1 MSAPKISFNT
11 AVAIVVANMIGTGVF
26 TSIGFQVMGIQSAFA
41 IVLLWVVGGIMALC
55 GALVYGEIG
64 AAFPQSGGEYNY
76 LSKLYHP
83 VIGFLSGW
91 VSSTVGFAAP
101 VALASMALGKY
112 VNSVF
117 SFINP
122 TIIALIV
129 VLIITA
135 IHATNIKSGA
145 AFQRYATYFK
155 IIFVSLFIICGFIF
169 AKPFHVIS
177 FLPDSN
183 SFNDVFAN
191 AAFAISLFWVS
202 YSYSGWNAAAYITG
216 EIENP
221 QKNLPKSLLVG
232 TLLVSVLYVLLNML
246 FLYSTPVADL
256 KGQIEIG
263 HISATHI
270 FGVQMGNVMSMV
282 ISLLLVSSISA
293 MILAGPRVISAIGS
307 DVKALNFFATK
318 NKNNVPYV
326 AVIFQSVIAIV
337 LILTAQFNQ
346 VLELIGFTLT
356 LFTTLTVFGVFILRK
371 KTQDSRLKTQELS
384 YKTWGYPVTPIL
396 FLLING
402 WILYYGFTSKIES
415 SVYGVLIVLAGL
427 PIYFWGKGGK
437 IKPQI
442 SQIPTK

>member
-1 MSAPKISFNT
+1 MAAPKISFNT

-26 TSIGFQVMGIQSAFA
+26 TSIGFQVIGIQSAFA
-41 IVLLWVVGGIMALC
+41 IVLLWVIGGIMALC
-55 GALVYGEIG
+55 GALVYGEVG

-83 VIGFLSGW
+83 LVGFLSGW

-112 VNSVF
+112 VSSVF
-117 SFINP
+117 ESVNP
-122 TIIALIV
+122 TFIALLV
-129 VLIITA
+129 VLVITA
-135 IHATNIKSGA
+135 IHATNIQLGA
-145 AFQRYATYFK
+145 TFQRYATYVK
-155 IIFVSLFIICGFIF
+155 IAFVSLFILAGFIY
-169 AKPFHVIS
+169 AKPTHSIS
-177 FLPDSN
+177 FLPDGHSAADIF
-183 SFNDVFAN
+183 SN

-202 YSYSGWNAAAYITG
+202 YSYSGWNAAAYMTG

-221 QKNLPKSLLVG
+221 QKNLPRSLLVG

-246 FLYSTPVADL
+246 FLYTTPVADL

-270 FGVQMGNVMSMV
+270 FGVQMGNAMSLV

-293 MILAGPRVISAIGS
+293 MVLAGPRVISAIGS
-307 DVKALNFFATK
+307 DIQALNFFAKK

-326 AVIFQSVIAIV
+326 AVIFQSIIAVI

-371 KTQDSRLKTQELS
+371 RNKQPTR
-384 YKTWGYPVTPIL
+384 YKTWGYPVTPVL

-402 WILYYGFTSKIES
+402 WILYYGFTSKMES
-415 SVYGVLIVLAGL
+415 SLYGLFIVLAGL
-427 PIYFWGKGGK
+427 PVYFLGKNRV
-437 IKPQI
+437 
-442 SQIPTK
+442 

>member
-26 TSIGFQVMGIQSAFA
+26 TSIGFQVIGIQSAFA
-41 IVLLWVVGGIMALC
+41 IVLLWVIGGVMALC
-55 GALVYGEIG
+55 GALVYGEVG

-91 VSSTVGFAAP
+91 VSSTIGFAAP

-117 SFINP
+117 VSVNP
-122 TIIALIV
+122 TVIALIV

-135 IHATNIKSGA
+135 IHATNIKTGA
-145 AFQRYATYFK
+145 TFQRYATALK
-155 IIFVSLFIICGFIF
+155 IGFVSLFIILGFVF
-169 AKPFHVIS
+169 AEPKHVIS
-177 FLPDSN
+177 FLPNSN

-221 QKNLPKSLLVG
+221 QRNLPRSLLVG
-232 TLLVSVLYVLLNML
+232 TLIVSVLYVLLNML
-246 FLYSTPVADL
+246 FLYSTPVDDL

-263 HISATHI
+263 HISAEHI

-293 MILAGPRVISAIGS
+293 MILAGPRVISSIGS
-307 DVKALNFFATK
+307 DVKPLNFFATK

-326 AVIFQSVIAIV
+326 AVIFQSVISVV

-371 KTQDSRLKTQELS
+371 RSDVSPIS

-415 SVYGVLIVLAGL
+415 SVYGLLIVLAGL
-427 PIYFWGKGGK
+427 PIYFWGKRK
-437 IKPQI
+437 
-442 SQIPTK
+442 

>member
-1 MSAPKISFNT
+1 MSSHKISFNT

-26 TSIGFQVMGIQSAFA
+26 TSIGFQVIGIQSAFA
-41 IVLLWVVGGIMALC
+41 IVLLWVIGGVMALC
-55 GALVYGEIG
+55 GALVYGEVG

-83 VIGFLSGW
+83 VVGFLSGW

-117 SFINP
+117 SDINP
-122 TIIALIV
+122 TAIALVV
-129 VLIITA
+129 VLIITS
-135 IHATNIKSGA
+135 IHATHIKLGA

-155 IIFVSLFIICGFIF
+155 IVFVSLFIICGFIF
-169 AKPFHVIS
+169 AKPTYPIS
-177 FLPDSN
+177 FLPDAH
-183 SFNDVFAN
+183 SFQDVFAN

-232 TLLVSVLYVLLNML
+232 TLLVSVLYVLLNIL

-256 KGQIEIG
+256 NGQVEIG

-270 FGVQMGNVMSMV
+270 FGAQMGNVMSMV

-293 MILAGPRVISAIGS
+293 MVLAGPRVISSIGS
-307 DVKALNFFATK
+307 DVKALNFFATT
-318 NKNNVPYV
+318 NKHNVPYI
-326 AVIFQSVIAIV
+326 AVIFQSVISII

-356 LFTTLTVFGVFILRK
+356 LFTTLTVAGVFILRK
-371 KTQDSRLKTQELS
+371 RSRVLGFKALGLS

-402 WILYYGFTSKIES
+402 WILYYGFTSKMES
-415 SVYGVLIVLAGL
+415 SLYGLLIVLAGL
-427 PIYFWGKGGK
+427 PVYFIGRKK
-437 IKPQI
+437 AIN
-442 SQIPTK
+442 

>member
-1 MSAPKISFNT
+1 MTISSPKISFNT

-26 TSIGFQVMGIQSAFA
+26 TSIGFQVIGIQSVFA
-41 IVLLWVVGGIMALC
+41 IVLLWVIGGVMALC
-55 GALVYGEIG
+55 GALVYGEVG

-83 VIGFLSGW
+83 VVGFLSGW

-117 SFINP
+117 FNVNP
-122 TIIALIV
+122 TFIALTV
-129 VLIITA
+129 VLAITA
-135 IHATNIKSGA
+135 IHAINLKAGA
-145 AFQRYATYFK
+145 TFQRYATYFK
-155 IIFVSLFIICGFIF
+155 IAFVSLFIIGGFIF
-169 AKPFHVIS
+169 AKPSHIIS
-177 FLPDSN
+177 FLPDSH
-183 SFNDVFAN
+183 SFQDVFAN
-191 AAFAISLFWVS
+191 AAFAVSLFWVS

-221 QKNLPKSLLVG
+221 QKNLPKSLLLG

-270 FGVQMGNVMSMV
+270 FGPQMGNVMSMV

-293 MILAGPRVISAIGS
+293 MILAGPRVISAIGT
-307 DVKALNFFATK
+307 DVKALRFFATK

-326 AVIFQSVIAIV
+326 AVIFQSIIAIV

-371 KTQDSRLKTQELS
+371 SKNTTPGI
-384 YKTWGYPVTPIL
+384 YKTWGYPVTPVL

-402 WILYYGFTSKIES
+402 WILYYGFTSKMES
-415 SVYGVLIVLAGL
+415 SLYGLLIVLAGL
-427 PIYFWGKGGK
+427 PIYFFGKNK
-437 IKPQI
+437 AETT
-442 SQIPTK
+442 SL

>member
-1 MSAPKISFNT
+1 MSSHKISFNT

-26 TSIGFQVMGIQSAFA
+26 TSIGFQVIGIQSTFA
-41 IVLLWVVGGIMALC
+41 IVLLWVIGGVMALC
-55 GALVYGEIG
+55 GALVYGEVG

-83 VIGFLSGW
+83 VVGFLSGW

-117 SFINP
+117 TDINP
-122 TIIALIV
+122 TTIALVV
-129 VLIITA
+129 VLIITS
-135 IHATNIKSGA
+135 IHATHIKMGA
-145 AFQRYATYFK
+145 AFQRYATLFK
-155 IIFVSLFIICGFIF
+155 IAFVSLFIICGFIY
-169 AKPFHVIS
+169 AKPTHVIS
-177 FLPDSN
+177 FLPDAN
-183 SFNDVFAN
+183 SFQDVFAN

-256 KGQIEIG
+256 KGQVEIG

-270 FGVQMGNVMSMV
+270 FGAQMGNVMSMV

-293 MILAGPRVISAIGS
+293 MILTGPRVISSIGS

-318 NKNNVPYV
+318 NKHNVPYV
-326 AVIFQSVIAIV
+326 AVIFQSLISII

-356 LFTTLTVFGVFILRK
+356 LFTTLTVFGVFILRRRNT
-371 KTQDSRLKTQELS
+371 TQDTS
-384 YKTWGYPVTPIL
+384 YKTWGYPITPIL

-402 WILYYGFTSKIES
+402 WILYYGFTSKPES
-415 SVYGVLIVLAGL
+415 SLYGLLIVLSGL
-427 PIYFWGKGGK
+427 PIYFLGRNYRVH
-437 IKPQI
+437 
-442 SQIPTK
+442 